1 MIAVGLIACA
11 AAALLSTDQPIGA
24 AELAWGA
31 QTPIPGS
38 KPVAIPGGGTMRIDE
53 AGLRASAP
61 NAAGYRLY
69 RVAAALDVSRGAAIG
84 HGRARCLVRA
94 PAQALVA
101 QTPNRRA
108 AFPQPS
114 EELSDQPVSRSLK
127 IEFSI
132 QGTDLAGVSLGDA
145 FGRFTS
151 EPGVKVE
158 WTKYQPARQGWDWGL
173 PAGRPT
179 KPLTLA
185 FAAIWRTTATPA
197 ARIACTLTT
206 GKGKTGV
213 KTAGTLKKN

>member
-1 MIAVGLIACA
+1 MGLIASA

-24 AELAWGA
+24 TDLAWGA
-31 QTPIPGS
+31 QAPIPGS
-38 KPVAIPGGGTMRIDE
+38 KPVAIPGGGTMRIGE
-53 AGLRASAP
+53 AGLRASPP

-69 RVAAALDVSRGAAIG
+69 RVAAALDLSRGAAIG
-84 HGRARCLVRA
+84 HGRARCLVQA
-94 PAQALVA
+94 PAGALVA

-127 IEFSI
+127 IEFGI
-132 QGTDLAGVSLGDA
+132 EGADLAGVSLGDA

-173 PAGRPT
+173 PAGRPA

-197 ARIACTLTT
+197 ARIACTVETA
-206 GKGKTGV
+206 
-213 KTAGTLKKN
+213 AGTATVRTASSLSS